1 MVEGGEGP
9 RAPRGPA
16 LTPCPLPSDSLAEQL
31 EGQRRL
37 QTQLEAH
44 SRHVESLIAAGAA
57 AAGPV
62 VSLDGGDGA
71 DPGADDDDLLGA
83 AFAPLPTLSPPRA
96 KHDAGGGPDLPSG
109 ATSGVNTAL
118 GGLSAEGDGGSPVRW
133 AGAAGAAA
141 ADDWLAG

>member
-31 EGQRRL
+31 EAQRRL

-62 VSLDGGDGA
+62 VSLDGGD
-71 DPGADDDDLLGA
+71 GADDDDLLGA